1 MLREYDVSHRLS
13 VSSYISTLRSLS
25 GPSFA
30 VRCAGRQ
37 EPVSLGRPGR
47 RIGCPA
53 SLARPPAGAPSRPSG
68 PGAIHRSARP
78 RPHLHR
84 PIATPSR
91 PRSRRAA
98 RLPVIPAPRAAPV
111 TATTSVSPDEKV
123 SASMETPVAASA
135 GWASPGRGTGCVCSR
150 SAWCRGGPPPGQEA
164 NFRHSGTARTRSY
177 GVNAPFMQLQR
188 HGWDIHAVSAR
199 AGETR
204 VGITVARDPA
214 GSAVAPGVAR
224 VRKGRGAQ
232 GPGCARVGVRKGRV
246 REGPRCTRAAV
257 YKGWGVQGPWRA
269 RARCVRAGCRVRAR

>member
-78 RPHLHR
+78 RP
-84 PIATPSR
+84 R
-91 PRSRRAA
+91 PRPRRPTDRHA
-98 RLPVIPAPRAAPV
+98 
-111 TATTSVSPDEKV
+111 
-123 SASMETPVAASA
+123 VAASVAPCRPPTCHSSPTRRPRHRDHVRFA
-135 GWASPGRGTGCVCSR
+135 GRESLREHGNPRGRVRRLGIARPRNRMCVCSR

-188 HGWDIHAVSAR
+188 HGWDIHAVSAQP
-199 AGETR
+199 GETR

-232 GPGCARVGVRKGRV
+232 GSGCARVGCARGRGV
-246 REGPRCTRAAV
+246 QGPRCTRAGV
-257 YKGWGVQGPWRA
+257 CKGRGGPGRGA
-269 RARCVRAGCRVRAR
+269 